1 MVAKKRGKK
10 RTGNPA
16 RSRFVIGRGGGRR
29 SVVTFLFWNGAQW
42 RRRWFIP
49 WVSASIFGRICAHRF
64 HFPNRRKVS
73 ELEWNSKLSNFF
85 FFLSR
90 LLSFSRSGY
99 ISPRHCVH
107 CVDRST
113 IPRDISSSSSFFLLR
128 LASQFASSFDIR
140 HFIIVSFLF
149 FLLDLRILSSSRYFI
164 KFCIVFHT
172 VFFSI
177 KKKKKNTDGRKI
189 YSTWYL
195 KRQFFG
201 RRGQTGYEL
210 QSRTSTRPTFHV

>member
-1 MVAKKRGKK
+1 M
-10 RTGNPA
+10 
-16 RSRFVIGRGGGRR
+16 
-29 SVVTFLFWNGAQW
+29 
-42 RRRWFIP
+42 
-49 WVSASIFGRICAHRF
+49 
-64 HFPNRRKVS
+64 S

-90 LLSFSRSGY
+90 LLSSSRSGY

-113 IPRDISSSSSFFLLR
+113 IPRDISSSSSFSLLR
-128 LASQFASSFDIR
+128 FASQFASSFDIR

-177 KKKKKNTDGRKI
+177 KKKKNTDGRKI
-189 YSTWYL
+189 YSTIFEEAIF
-195 KRQFFG
+195 R
-201 RRGQTGYEL
+201 
-210 QSRTSTRPTFHV
+210 

>member
-1 MVAKKRGKK
+1 MQFEWWRKREEK
-10 RTGNPA
+10 REPA
-16 RSRFVIGRGGGRR
+16 IRLVRDSSSGEGGGGGVR
-29 SVVTFLFWNGAQW
+29 SLHFCFGMVLSGADGGLFREFRPAYSEEYA
-42 RRRWFIP
+42 RI
-49 WVSASIFGRICAHRF
+49 ASIFPIGEKCR
-64 HFPNRRKVS
+64 N
-73 ELEWNSKLSNFF
+73 WNGISKLSSFF

-90 LLSFSRSGY
+90 LLSSSRSGY

-189 YSTWYL
+189 YST
-195 KRQFFG
+195 
-201 RRGQTGYEL
+201 
-210 QSRTSTRPTFHV
+210 